1 MQDYL
6 REAEVRHRPKPM
18 YMRKQQDISH
28 SMRTILV
35 DWLVEVGEEYRLQ
48 NETLCLAV
56 SYIDRFLS
64 VMSVVRAKLQLVG
77 TAAMFIAAKYEEI
90 YPPDVGEFVYI
101 TDNTYTKKQVL
112 RMEQLILKVLTFD
125 LCVPTTSVFLNAY
138 PIADD
143 LPKDVKF
150 MAQVNICDRIVST
163 ERQLTTAFF
172 SLQYLCELSLLEAE
186 PYLQYTPSMITAA
199 AIALA
204 RLNFNMPIWS
214 AQLARFTDFQIH
226 KLTDLILH
234 LSESHCAAVNSPQ
247 QAIQDKYKSSK

>member
-1 MQDYL
+1 
-6 REAEVRHRPKPM
+6 M

-138 PIADD
+138 PIVED
-143 LPKDVKF
+143 LPMDVKF
-150 MAQVNICDRIVST
+150 MAQVSVVVVQKKISNIFSFFFKQTWT
-163 ERQLTTAFF
+163 EF
-172 SLQYLCELSLLEAE
+172 
-186 PYLQYTPSMITAA
+186 
-199 AIALA
+199 
-204 RLNFNMPIWS
+204 
-214 AQLARFTDFQIH
+214 
-226 KLTDLILH
+226 
-234 LSESHCAAVNSPQ
+234 
-247 QAIQDKYKSSK
+247 